1 MLSCPVKVKAMR
13 PSKTPAKP
21 PKYDLILLGGEE
33 FDGNIISD
41 RQTIIKKVKSSHVGI
56 QVLSPNLKLARMSA
70 SPGLT
75 KTIWKYSLRGRFG

>member
-1 MLSCPVKVKAMR
+1 MLSCPGKVKAMR

-21 PKYDLILLGGEE
+21 PKYDLILLDEDV
-33 FDGNIISD
+33 DGNIISD
-41 RQTIIKKVKSSHVGI
+41 RQTINKKVKSSRVGI

>member
-1 MLSCPVKVKAMR
+1 MLSRPVKVKAMR

-21 PKYDLILLGGEE
+21 PKYDLILLDEDV
-33 FDGNIISD
+33 DGNIISD
-41 RQTIIKKVKSSHVGI
+41 RQTIIKKVKSSRVGI

>member
-21 PKYDLILLGGEE
+21 PKYDLILLDEDV
-33 FDGNIISD
+33 DGNIISD
-41 RQTIIKKVKSSHVGI
+41 RQTIIKKVKSSRVGI

>member
-21 PKYDLILLGGEE
+21 PKYDLILLDEDV
-33 FDGNIISD
+33 DGNIISD
-41 RQTIIKKVKSSHVGI
+41 RQTIIKKVKSSRVGI
-56 QVLSPNLKLARMSA
+56 QVLSPNLKLARMPA

-75 KTIWKYSLRGRFG
+75 KTTWKYSLRGRFG

>member
-21 PKYDLILLGGEE
+21 PKYDLILLDEDV
-33 FDGNIISD
+33 DGNIISD